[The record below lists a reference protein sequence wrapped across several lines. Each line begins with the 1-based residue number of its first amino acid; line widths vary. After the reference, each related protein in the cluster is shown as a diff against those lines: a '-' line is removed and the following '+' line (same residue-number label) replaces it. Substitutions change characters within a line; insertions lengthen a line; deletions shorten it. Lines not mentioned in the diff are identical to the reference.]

1 MGRKH
6 PTGSWNNTGGAIP
19 EEYQRVPAPVF
30 VVNSDRRS
38 EDVDDEGKQ
47 KRRAPGSSDLEA
59 HQWRCWDGDG
69 AGAKLRTE
77 VRAIKSRIAW
87 YNGGTATLSAIG
99 LVILAAWLSSKFAA
113 NERNAVKRADVE
125 SAIQRSAESAEN
137 KRYDDLRFLKQDLI
151 ESAAKLVAPARAKP

>member
-1 MGRKH
+1 
-6 PTGSWNNTGGAIP
+6 
-19 EEYQRVPAPVF
+19 
-30 VVNSDRRS
+30 
-38 EDVDDEGKQ
+38 
-47 KRRAPGSSDLEA
+47 LEA

-87 YNGGTATLSAIG
+87 YNGGTAALSAIG

-113 NERNAVKRADVE
+113 GERNAVKRADVE

>member
-1 MGRKH
+1 MEYRRH
-6 PTGSWNNTGGAIP
+6 RPTSPGAVP
-19 EEYQRVPAPVF
+19 EEYRRSPTPVF
-30 VVNSDRRS
+30 VVKSDRRS

-87 YNGGTATLSAIG
+87 YNGGTAALSAIG